1 MSLIYYLQN
10 LVLCSIFT
18 DSHNDDTKI
27 GSTNAHE
34 IFRILISATFEDCIY
49 QCGCFNLVTLIK
61 PMFDFGYEAF
71 RAWVWINKSLLK
83 FVRDSH
89 KELRLL
95 EWWSNA
101 VHILFDFL
109 QKRNLQG
116 LWVKCK
122 DINSV
127 FIGRTD
133 NECLSLFPRLNRY
146 DLSVASN
153 KEILG
158 SLNL

>member
-1 MSLIYYLQN
+1 VSLVYYLQN
-10 LVLCSIFT
+10 LVLSSIFT

-27 GSTNAHE
+27 GGTNAHE
-34 IFRILISATFEDCIY
+34 IFRILISAAFEDCIY
-49 QCGCFNLVTLIK
+49 QRSCFNLVTLIK
-61 PMFDFGYEAF
+61 AMFDFGYEAF
-71 RAWVWINKSLLK
+71 RARVRIDKSLLK
-83 FVRDSH
+83 FVWDSH

-95 EWWSNA
+95 IRWSNA
-101 VHILFDFL
+101 VYILFDFL
-109 QKRNLQG
+109 QKCNLQG

-127 FIGRTD
+127 FIGWTN